1 MSLDGDGES
10 KDATLSFGP
19 YDGDK
24 TIEQLSRRSDIRGQ
38 VMTCGGLGSVR
49 FMVVLDDFNGLFQPN

>member
-24 TIEQLSRRSDIRGQ
+24 TIEQFS
-38 VMTCGGLGSVR
+38 
-49 FMVVLDDFNGLFQPN
+49 